1 MMTDNIFHE
10 NGEFST
16 SSAIVIHPDLSGIP
30 SLNKASK
37 RRDIE
42 SMVGEICGL
51 VEAIHLE
58 VCAVEVFKL
67 SSIQAGAFLG
77 KGQREKIATLVEELA
92 PEINQIREKLRF
104 LDKFYIATRYPNGHL
119 LEGELKEDDA
129 LKAKK
134 CAEEIFDFVRKKMGS
149 SG

>member
-1 MMTDNIFHE
+1 MK
-10 NGEFST
+10 
-16 SSAIVIHPDLSGIP
+16 PP
-30 SLNKASK
+30 KYQK
-37 RRDIE
+37 DIE
-42 SMVGEICGL
+42 DFLATAENELKYIQWDLKGKLYVAVSFWSQQVAEKSLKALWLFFGKKPIK
-51 VEAIHLE
+51 IHSLE
-58 VCAVEVFKL
+58 RLAKE
-67 SSIQAGAFLG
+67 
-77 KGQREKIATLVEELA
+77 VEELA